1 MRRVQVAVTLWFI
14 AVAAVSAQEGGL
26 RRGYRAVE
34 LGMSFDAAQQALR
47 QDAGFAYRG
56 EPDVS
61 LRLSD
66 GQSVIDSAGNGFIRR
81 ALLQF
86 ASGEL
91 YILALYL
98 DRQYLDYFALF
109 GALRERYGDPDE
121 LSPDRAL
128 WRDERT
134 RIELERPLTV
144 RYLDIERFEQQRGQR
159 RAERALLDLNRERFL
174 EEF

>member
-1 MRRVQVAVTLWFI
+1 MRSVTVAVALCMV
-14 AVAAVSAQEGGL
+14 VAGGLGAQEVQL
-26 RRGYRAVE
+26 RRGYRAIE
-34 LGMSFDAAQQALR
+34 LGISFEAAQQALP

-66 GQSVIDSAGNGFIRR
+66 GQSVIDSAGNGFIDR

-86 ASGEL
+86 GSGEL

-98 DRQYLDYFALF
+98 NRQDLDYFALF
-109 GALRERYGDPDE
+109 GTLRERYGDPIE
-121 LSPDRAL
+121 LSPSRAL

-134 RIELERPLTV
+134 QIELERPLTV
-144 RYLDIERFEQQRGQR
+144 RYLDIQRFEEQRGQR
-159 RAERALLDLNRERFL
+159 QVERALQDLNREQFL

>member
-1 MRRVQVAVTLWFI
+1 MRWVRVAVALWSI
-14 AVAAVSAQEGGL
+14 AVAVGAQEAEL

-34 LGMSFDAAQQALR
+34 LGLSFEAAQQALR

-86 ASGEL
+86 AADEL

-98 DRQYLDYFALF
+98 DRRYLDYFALF
-109 GALRERYGDPDE
+109 GVLRERYGDPDE
-121 LSPDRAL
+121 ISPDRAL

-159 RAERALLDLNRERFL
+159 RVERAMLDLNRERFL